1 MNERNSTGAGAPKA
15 SPRGEAG
22 TKIGS
27 LEPILVPDEEF
38 GRKSWMNAF
47 VSDL

>member
-1 MNERNSTGAGAPKA
+1 MSVIALVREH
-15 SPRGEAG
+15 PRLPPGEAG

-27 LEPILVPDEEF
+27 SEPILVPDEEF
-38 GRKSWMNAF
+38 ERKSWMNAF

>member
-1 MNERNSTGAGAPKA
+1 MSVIALVREH
-15 SPRGEAG
+15 PRLPPGGEAG

-27 LEPILVPDEEF
+27 SEPILVPDEEF